1 MNDYARLL
9 KALEEL
15 YNNLRKR
22 MAEVETNPNEPTFNN
37 GYVFGLQVAR
47 REIGQLLLEED
58 QRARRLLNAIF
69 REDNP

>member
-1 MNDYARLL
+1 MNEYARLM
-9 KALEEL
+9 KVLEEL
-15 YNNLRKR
+15 YNGLRKR
-22 MAEVETNPNEPTFNN
+22 MAEVETNPDEPTFNN

-69 REDNP
+69 REDEP